1 MWLLPLSN
9 KAKSCGLYSFV
20 FLVFINGSPLAFSC
34 ELCANSWKLASV
46 YQKGKQT
53 LSKTKSG
60 REEADFSSSLCI
72 SLLQNRKALWFLNA
86 ISPLKGM
93 LTWEYMKTRE
103 K

>member
-53 LSKTKSG
+53 LSKTQNLEKRRLIFLPLSVF
-60 REEADFSSSLCI
+60 RCYKIRKHCDF
-72 SLLQNRKALWFLNA
+72 
-86 ISPLKGM
+86 
-93 LTWEYMKTRE
+93 
-103 K
+103 